1 MRREG
6 WRCPCE
12 LRRLSSLSRTPRRQ
26 CGALQTVTQYNVDC
40 QRGKQISFR
49 GFFSLLVSLARRL
62 LSHYSCQTVVV
73 EGHLMSKSLN
83 VRLEHFRPLPP
94 PVNVRLCRFVCLPK
108 CQLTKQ
114 LQRVF
119 ISTRIYVRSVG
130 GFFLVHFHFF
140 SICLAFCVLI
150 VFIFYFSFFPLF
162 CFLFVLFFHVF
173 FVLFCCLFH
182 SSHLSFQFSF
192 PLSPWS
198 SGAVQTVTQFAAFV
212 SCGAGRPTRTLS
224 PDGNP
229 AVFFILRTKPLFYL
243 FFLFFFVRPVCF
255 TVPVRLSD
263 ENYLVIDVLTFWHGP
278 EF

>member
-1 MRREG
+1 MPNSGGRRSSHEQKPKCSS
-6 WRCPCE
+6 RAFSSSSPSCE
-12 LRRLSSLSRTPRRQ
+12 
-26 CGALQTVTQYNVDC
+26 
-40 QRGKQISFR
+40 
-49 GFFSLLVSLARRL
+49 
-62 LSHYSCQTVVV
+62 
-73 EGHLMSKSLN
+73 
-83 VRLEHFRPLPP
+83 RPLMPF
-94 PVNVRLCRFVCLPK
+94 RLFAEMS
-108 CQLTKQ
+108 TYETTA
-114 LQRVF
+114 
-119 ISTRIYVRSVG
+119 TRIYINTYLCAFCW
-130 GFFLVHFHFF
+130 GFFPCPLSFF

-150 VFIFYFSFFPLF
+150 VLIFNFSFFPLF

-229 AVFFILRTKPLFYL
+229 AVFFILRTKPLFY
-243 FFLFFFVRPVCF
+243 FIFLFFFVRPVCF

>member
-119 ISTRIYVRSVG
+119 MSTRIYVRSVG
-130 GFFLVHFHFF
+130 FF
-140 SICLAFCVLI
+140 SLST
-150 VFIFYFSFFPLF
+150 FIFF
-162 CFLFVLFFHVF
+162 
-173 FVLFCCLFH
+173 
-182 SSHLSFQFSF
+182 HLSCLLCAHCFNF
-192 PLSPWS
+192 
-198 SGAVQTVTQFAAFV
+198 
-212 SCGAGRPTRTLS
+212 
-224 PDGNP
+224 
-229 AVFFILRTKPLFYL
+229 L
-243 FFLFFFVRPVCF
+243 FFLFSPLLFFVCFVFSCFFCFVLLFISFFSFKFSVFVSPVSMVVRCRANRYTIRGVCVLRGRAADQNAFARRKPRCF
-255 TVPVRLSD
+255 FHFTHQT
-263 ENYLVIDVLTFWHGP
+263 TFLFIFFIFFFKTGV
-278 EF
+278 FYRSSSSLRRKLFSN